1 MGERRAEPKKDQA
14 AEVGHERDV
23 PGQSSRVMDEN
34 ASGELADVARQQGT
48 SQRGYTADGDGAPGT
63 KTSGDPGR

>member
-1 MGERRAEPKKDQA
+1 MGERKPEAKKDQA
-14 AEVGHERDV
+14 AEVGTEQV
-23 PGQSSRVMDEN
+23 EPGQASRVMDEE
-34 ASGELADVARQQGT
+34 ASGELAEVARQQGA

>member
-1 MGERRAEPKKDQA
+1 MGERKAEPKKDQA
-14 AEVGHERDV
+14 AEVGNERVV
-23 PGQSSRVMDEN
+23 PGQSSRVMDEH

>member
-1 MGERRAEPKKDQA
+1 MGERKPEAKKDQA
-14 AEVGHERDV
+14 SEVGTERVV
-23 PGQSSRVMDEN
+23 PGQPTRVMDED
-34 ASGELADVARQQGT
+34 ASGDLAEVARQQGT

>member
-1 MGERRAEPKKDQA
+1 MSERKPGAQNDQA
-14 AEVGHERDV
+14 DEVGAERV
-23 PGQSSRVMDEN
+23 EPGQASRVMDEE
-34 ASGELADVARQQGT
+34 ASGDLADVARQQGT